1 MYEYLKRIACV
12 IAFILVCVAA
22 SVAVPSQ
29 GCFSYSDSG
38 PLWTYLGGI
47 LFFLGLFGVVLS
59 SIDGDILPT
68 A

>member
-1 MYEYLKRIACV
+1 MYEYLKRIAC
-12 IAFILVCVAA
+12 IIPLILVCVAA

-29 GCFSYSDSG
+29 GCFSYSGS
-38 PLWTYLGGI
+38 PWTYLGGI
-47 LFFLGLFGVVLS
+47 LFFLGLFGVVLP